1 MNASANEMI
10 EPQRAVLWDRG
21 HHSHDVIGTRTFG
34 FWLYM
39 LSDAM
44 IYAALFAS
52 YGVLGHAVNM
62 AGGPTPA
69 DVIRPGYAFGETFA
83 LFTSV
88 LGYGYAMVAL
98 RSGSASGVLRGIVGA
113 MIFGIIFL
121 GLVSHDIGH
130 LFSAGLTPQRSGYLS
145 IFFTLVIYHAL
156 HIVVGLLWML
166 VMLVQMAREGFSSNV
181 VYRLINLKL
190 FWHFQSVVWVFVF
203 VFVYLQGVIA

>member
-52 YGVLGHAVNM
+52 YGVLG
-62 AGGPTPA
+62 
-69 DVIRPGYAFGETFA
+69 
-83 LFTSV
+83 
-88 LGYGYAMVAL
+88 YGYAMVAL

-130 LFSAGLTPQRSGYLS
+130 LFSAGITPERSGYLS